1 MMNDNT
7 LFIGLIVLIFAMLL
21 AIIIYMIAPEQYM
34 PEVCREHIDAS
45 TKICNGGFK

>member
-21 AIIIYMIAPEQYM
+21 AIIIYMISPEQYM